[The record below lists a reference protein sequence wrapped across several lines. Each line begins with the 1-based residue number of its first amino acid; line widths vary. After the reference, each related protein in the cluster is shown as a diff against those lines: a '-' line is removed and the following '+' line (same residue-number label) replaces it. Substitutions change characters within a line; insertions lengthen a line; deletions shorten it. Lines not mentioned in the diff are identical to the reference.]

1 MLTISKKIEWILVSY
16 IFRFLLVNGAK
27 IAYLLLRGHT
37 KLSRMSSVIVLG
49 KDKSCFIGL
58 VRCICCGGIGLS
70 ECKRC
75 HSEDGFETFAEILG
89 R

>member
-1 MLTISKKIEWILVSY
+1 MNRTRVFAEPKSMTIDRRISC
-16 IFRFLLVNGAK
+16 
-27 IAYLLLRGHT
+27 
-37 KLSRMSSVIVLG
+37 VIVLG

-58 VRCICCGGIGLS
+58 DRRIRCGGIGLS

>member
-1 MLTISKKIEWILVSY
+1 MIEWILASY

-27 IAYLLLRGHT
+27 ITYLLLRGHT
-37 KLSRMSSVIVLG
+37 KLSRISCVIVLG

-58 VRCICCGGIGLS
+58 DRRIRCGGIGLS